1 MPWPSIPSGRENDV
15 VEYNKILYKGQ
26 VEEEL
31 ARRQDAATAA
41 SKEAE
46 RDAERQKAAWDAE
59 YALRKTVH
67 DTRLEVAKAA
77 IERGRAGAEFVRNA
91 AAAIVTLYTG
101 ILGVA
106 FATSAGAE
114 RLPARGVAPAVFL
127 GLAVALSTAYV
138 AFLTRAPS
146 IQAPAPHSSLSVSQ
160 ERRLNAF
167 SDWAS
172 RITLSGAYFLH
183 SAVVSLGWGVLLLP
197 APFLRVNNGLVWIVA
212 AIGLVATA
220 LVAEFSR
227 EKLIRDLGQV
237 PSPGWLL
244 SIVNALRSRF

>member
-26 VEEEL
+26 VDEEL

-114 RLPARGVAPAVFL
+114 RLPARGVAPAVFSRPCGGIIDCL
-127 GLAVALSTAYV
+127 CCFPDEG
-138 AFLTRAPS
+138 PE
-146 IQAPAPHSSLSVSQ
+146 HSS
-160 ERRLNAF
+160 
-167 SDWAS
+167 AS
-172 RITLSGAYFLH
+172 
-183 SAVVSLGWGVLLLP
+183 
-197 APFLRVNNGLVWIVA
+197 APFLV
-212 AIGLVATA
+212 
-220 LVAEFSR
+220 
-227 EKLIRDLGQV
+227 IR
-237 PSPGWLL
+237 
-244 SIVNALRSRF
+244 